1 MSPVSVFA
9 AVAAVA
15 DVVDVAEVVVG
26 LPSVVK
32 EAVCPNASRN
42 ALANDASKN
51 SPEVRVTKD
60 SNTPGRVIVALSG
73 NSANSCRPSVCTFS
87 GKVADAA
94 GPAGDE
100 AVRASTVCNVC
111 NKGPG
116 EPWADIALPTNERT
130 LGGISFGGRIRS
142 IFMPLAGDHCSCNTL
157 PGVTGTGD

>member
-1 MSPVSVFA
+1 MSPVSAFA
-9 AVAAVA
+9 AFA

-32 EAVCPNASRN
+32 EAACPNASRN

-73 NSANSCRPSVCTFS
+73 NSANNCRPSVCTFS
-87 GKVADAA
+87 GNAADAA
-94 GPAGDE
+94 GPGDE

-111 NKGPG
+111 NKSPG
-116 EPWADIALPTNERT
+116 DPWADIALPTNERT